1 MSATYEAPGE
11 LAIAD
16 APLAVIEPQ
25 SGIMPLVSPDE
36 ARSQMHAYQE
46 LCAAVL
52 TDDDYQEF
60 TEKKKVNGRYESV
73 TKRFKK
79 KSAVKKLQTYF
90 GISVDVIDEATHR
103 DDLGDGHFGFRT
115 KARATSPGG
124 RHVEAM
130 AGCATHEERFEMN
143 RYDDETE
150 VRFAQRQKKALARS
164 YHDVLS
170 TAETR
175 ATNRAVMNLVSPGEV
190 TAEEIQRPPG
200 GNGTGATRAS
210 AHPAAPSAATTE
222 QHQELQALAKSL
234 GLKIVPW
241 VTANVVPGFDKRDP
255 KTLNV
260 AEYALVKAALE
271 AKIPSGLA
279 ATVPDMIARDIA
291 TEPAEKLVIDPQN
304 KMIPRTQGRLFALLD
319 ERLSTEKAARL
330 IFAAE
335 HGVEVDS
342 FSKVTELQ
350 ARALIRHL
358 EMLMPLKAVD
368 DPDDLLEMAHDR
380 GLIS

>member
-1 MSATYEAPGE
+1 MSATYEAPRE

-16 APLAVIEPQ
+16 ARLAVIEPQ

-36 ARSQMHAYQE
+36 ARSQMRAYQE

-130 AGCATHEERFEMN
+130 GGCATHEERFEMN

-234 GLKIVPW
+234 GQKIVPW

-271 AKIPSGLA
+271 SLIPA
-279 ATVPDMIARDIA
+279 AQAEVREASSARR
-291 TEPAEKLVIDPQN
+291 AEAAPVDDGS
-304 KMIPRTQGRLFALLD
+304 KMTPRTQGRLFALLD

-335 HGVEVDS
+335 HGIEVDS
-342 FSKVTELQ
+342 FSKVTETQ
-350 ARALIRHL
+350 AKALIRHL
-358 EMLMPLKAVD
+358 EMLMPLKAVE
-368 DPDDLLEMAHDR
+368 DPDDLLAMAHDR